1 MAGPLL
7 ELRNL
12 SKTYGQQRGIVPFAR
27 RRSLHALRN
36 VSLSVSQGE
45 VVGLVGES
53 GCGKSTLGRIAVGL
67 EQPTSGEI
75 YFEGR
80 SIGAMSPRARRRH
93 LLSLQMVFQNA
104 IAALNP
110 RQRARDIIGEPIR
123 VHSRALASSAAE
135 VTALAERVGLHSGL
149 LGRYPHELSGGQC
162 QRTGIARAISV
173 APTVLVCDEPV
184 SALDV
189 SIQAQVLNLF
199 ADLKDTFG
207 CAYLF
212 ISHDLHIVERLSD
225 RIAVMYLGRIVEVG
239 PTSSVYSAPR
249 HPYTQALLE
258 AAPRIDRRRATLPAL
273 KGEVPSPLKPPSGCP
288 FHPRCPQAMAICRVS
303 EPDVIPV
310 GTAHLAACHLYAGP
324 TLSASQNPAQPQRTG
339 ADTPC

>member
-1 MAGPLL
+1 MDHPLL

-12 SKTYGQQRGIVPFAR
+12 SKTYRQQRGVAPFAKH
-27 RRSLHALRN
+27 RSLHALRN

-80 SIGAMSPRARRRH
+80 LIGAMSARSRRRH
-93 LLSLQMVFQNA
+93 LLALQMVFQNA
-104 IAALNP
+104 VAALNP
-110 RQRARDIIGEPIR
+110 RQRIRDVIGEPIR
-123 VHSRALASSAAE
+123 VHRRALIFSTAE
-135 VTALAERVGLHSGL
+135 VTALAERVGLQSAL

-162 QRTGIARAISV
+162 QRAGIARALAV
-173 APTVLVCDEPV
+173 APKVLVCDEPV

-199 ADLKDTFG
+199 ADLKETFG

-225 RIAVMYLGRIVEVG
+225 RIAVMYLGRMVESG
-239 PTSSVYSAPR
+239 PTKAVYAAPR
-249 HPYTQALLE
+249 HPYTQALLD
-258 AAPRIDRRRATLPAL
+258 AAPRIDRRRAVIPAL
-273 KGEVPSPLKPPSGCP
+273 KGEAPSPLDLSGGCP
-288 FHPRCPQAMAICRVS
+288 FHPRCPQAMAICRES
-303 EPDVIPV
+303 EPAAVDVGP
-310 GTAHLAACHLYAGP
+310 GHWAACHLYP
-324 TLSASQNPAQPQRTG
+324 KTSVTASLDPAQLQQTG
-339 ADTPC
+339 AATSC